1 MSLCD
6 TAVRTA
12 QEMSCAEAVES
23 APPPQTGHA
32 TQQKATKLV
41 WHYTDNQ
48 SFLRILNDGIIRPA
62 TAYVPAGELPITWF
76 STEQFWEPTVIKG
89 KYLPDE
95 TIKGLGMAGMLA
107 ANVRLYRFGVDA
119 ATAPYRWSQLKDL
132 SGMHPEIAAALA
144 ADTKR
149 RGGSPNR
156 WRGTF
161 DPVSSE
167 KWVAIEAF
175 ENGKWVPVLN

>member
-6 TAVRTA
+6 TAVQTA

-32 TQQKATKLV
+32 TQKKATKLV
-41 WHYTDNQ
+41 WHYTHGDRA
-48 SFLRILNDGIIRPA
+48 FLGILKDGMIRPA
-62 TAYVPAGELPITWF
+62 TAFVPAGELPITWF
-76 STEQFWEPTVIKG
+76 STEQFWEPTVFRG
-89 KYLPDE
+89 KCLPDG
-95 TIKGLGMAGMLA
+95 TIMALGMADMLA
-107 ANVRLYRFGVDA
+107 ENVRLFRLGADP
-119 ATAPYRWSQLKDL
+119 ATAPYRWSDLKDL
-132 SGMHPEIAAALA
+132 SGMHPAIAAALA

-167 KWVAIEAF
+167 KWVTVETF
-175 ENGKWVPVLN
+175 VDGEWVPVF